1 MNIMAKLLFPSVLI
15 TFPTSFATALPDNAV
30 YFCETF
36 ETVKLFADSD
46 RKVIKIIEEVPIN
59 YLVDLSQGFKKFSED
74 EYRGKCIET
83 SAYVTCCFLDDVYSP
98 DTEVIQI
105 SKTTRTFITSFATLD
120 QLLCTYQI
128 DYFCD
133 HLI

>member
-1 MNIMAKLLFPSVLI
+1 MDIMAKLLFSAVLI
-15 TFPTSFATALPDNAV
+15 TSPTSFATAQPDNAV

-36 ETVKLFADSD
+36 ETVKIFADSD
-46 RKVIKIIEEVPIN
+46 RKVLKLIEEVPIN

-83 SAYVTCCFLDDVYSP
+83 SAYVTCRFLDDVYSP

-105 SKTTRTFITSFATLD
+105 SKTTRTFVTSFTALD
-120 QLLCTYQI
+120 TTYASGGTCSNI
-128 DYFCD
+128 
-133 HLI
+133 

>member
-1 MNIMAKLLFPSVLI
+1 MKRNRTMNIMAKLLFPAVLI

-59 YLVDLSQGFKKFSED
+59 YLVDLYHF
-74 EYRGKCIET
+74 RPT
-83 SAYVTCCFLDDVYSP
+83 AVY
-98 DTEVIQI
+98 I
-105 SKTTRTFITSFATLD
+105 SN
-120 QLLCTYQI
+120 
-128 DYFCD
+128 
-133 HLI
+133 